1 MGVAGERG
9 GAGQQ
14 SGTSLGETTRPGHH
28 DPLLRR
34 THTSVPTAET
44 SAASTSA
51 GASPPFSI
59 DQSI

>member
-28 DPLLRR
+28 EPLLRR

-44 SAASTSA
+44 SA

-59 DQSI
+59 SFPIDQSI